1 MAGGLGVEEA
11 ATVVVAADADNDNL
25 LARGEFLRLACD
37 VAEVDDGDKVG
48 KRWCLRVSFG
58 MCADDAATEEEVDGG
73 ARKRDITLASAR
85 EREGRGRCSPA
96 PPWMEPR
103 PGPATPCWG
112 SWIEGQSR

>member
-1 MAGGLGVEEA
+1 MEEA
-11 ATVVVAADADNDNL
+11 ATVVVAADADN
-25 LARGEFLRLACD
+25 
-37 VAEVDDGDKVG
+37 
-48 KRWCLRVSFG
+48 
-58 MCADDAATEEEVDGG
+58 DDAATEEEVDGG

-85 EREGRGRCSPA
+85 EREGRERCSPA